1 MLKKRTFQLPSNKNS
16 KPLLI
21 YTLNEIGGRANNE
34 DSIFVSEKLFMV
46 CDGIGGSNK
55 GEIASKMMCENFAKA
70 IKEEKELNQF
80 VINAIQKKVIKE
92 LNSYTS
98 GHSES
103 ERMGTTLTLACFQEN
118 CIFLAWCGDSRIY
131 HLRNGKI
138 LYQTQD
144 HSYVQLL
151 YDEGAIT
158 KEEMATHPRRNIILG
173 SISANKEISLIAT
186 HEIFDFQTDHC
197 FLLCSDG
204 LLENISDAVLLDIF
218 QKNDQKSGFSSIF
231 NNYCIEKTKDNYS
244 MILLIK
250 Q

>member
-1 MLKKRTFQLPSNKNS
+1 MLKKRIFQLPNK
-16 KPLLI
+16 KKTQPFI
-21 YTLNEIGGRANNE
+21 IHTLNEIGGRANNE
-34 DSIFVSEKLFMV
+34 DSIFISKKLFMV
-46 CDGIGGSNK
+46 CDGIGGNNK
-55 GEIASKMMCENFAKA
+55 GEIASKMVCENFAKA
-70 IKEEKELNQF
+70 IKEERQLNQSS
-80 VINAIQKKVIKE
+80 INSIQKKVVQT
-92 LNSYTS
+92 LNAYTS
-98 GHSES
+98 AHSES
-103 ERMGTTLTLACFQEN
+103 EGMGTTLTLACFQEN

-186 HEIFDFQTDHC
+186 HEIFDFQTDDC

-204 LLENISDAVLLDIF
+204 LLENISDAILLDIF
-218 QKNDQKSGFSSIF
+218 QKNDQKSDFSSIF